1 MRIVLLG
8 ATGFLGHHVLPA
20 LSKAGHDCVALT
32 RYKPGCRDLSVL
44 PRVRVQQQKNWD
56 SEALA
61 ERFEGADAVVNM
73 VGILNEKGRN
83 GEGFRKAHVE
93 LVESAVEACRRTGI
107 SRFIQVSAVG
117 AGEGS
122 SHYLQSKG
130 EGEAFLKG
138 ADDMHV
144 TIIQPSVIFGRG
156 DDFFNRFATLLKI
169 SPFLPLACPD
179 ARMQPVWAGDVA
191 ALIANVLDDP
201 ATAGETLVAVG
212 PKSYSLREL
221 VEFTARTI
229 GVKRPVIGLP
239 DGISR
244 LQAAVMDFVPGKP
257 FSTDNFRSLQ
267 TPNTSERND
276 LIRFGIRPRSI
287 ENHVPQYLQQSRHQ
301 QRLDAC
307 RRQVH

>member
-20 LSKAGHDCVALT
+20 LSKAGHDCIALT

-44 PRVRVQQQKNWD
+44 PRVRVQQQKSWD

-61 ERFEGADAVVNM
+61 ERFEDADAVVNM

-156 DDFFNRFATLLKI
+156 DDFFNRFATLVKI
-169 SPFLPLACPD
+169 SPFLPLECPD
-179 ARMQPVWAGDVA
+179 ARRQPVWAGDVA
-191 ALIANVLDDP
+191 ALMANVLDDS
-201 ATAGETLVAVG
+201 ATGGQWNYGVVSGGNGQILRLTAIVPEPTTFLVWSMLAGL
-212 PKSYSLREL
+212 
-221 VEFTARTI
+221 
-229 GVKRPVIGLP
+229 GL
-239 DGISR
+239 G
-244 LQAAVMDFVPGKP
+244 LGW
-257 FSTDNFRSLQ
+257 
-267 TPNTSERND
+267 
-276 LIRFGIRPRSI
+276 
-287 ENHVPQYLQQSRHQ
+287 
-301 QRLDAC
+301 
-307 RRQVH
+307 RRRK